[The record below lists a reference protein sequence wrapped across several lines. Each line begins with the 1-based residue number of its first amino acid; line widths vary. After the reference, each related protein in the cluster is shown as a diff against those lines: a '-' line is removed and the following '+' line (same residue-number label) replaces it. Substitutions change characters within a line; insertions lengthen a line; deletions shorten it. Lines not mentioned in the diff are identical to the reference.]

1 MNKVLVSLLL
11 TLGLTGV
18 AQAAGDAEAGQGKV
32 AVCGACHGADGNS
45 PAPNFPKLAGQGE
58 RYLLKQLHDIKSGAR
73 PVVEMTGMLDNL
85 SEQDMADI
93 AAYFSS
99 QKMSVGAADPKLV
112 ERGEALFRGGKLE
125 EGMPSC
131 IGCHSPNGAG
141 LAAAGFPH
149 LGGQHAQY
157 VAKQLTDFREG
168 NRTNDGDA
176 MIMRAIA
183 AKPDILLMDEPFSA
197 LDPLARASLQET
209 VSLIHKKLGTTIVF
223 VTHDMNEAAKLACRI
238 GVMHQG
244 RLVQVDTPQ
253 DIQNH
258 PADDYVRSLF
268 GAAQPENTISAD
280 KVINLYRRLDA
291 DGKAR
296 VREYWAQNRM
306 DV

>member
-18 AQAAGDAEAGQGKV
+18 AQAAGDAEAGKGKV

-85 SEQDMADI
+85 SDQDMADI
-93 AAYFSS
+93 AAYFAS

-125 EGMPSC
+125 EGMPAC
-131 IGCHSPNGAG
+131 TGCHSPDGAG

-168 NRTNDGDA
+168 DRTNDGDA

-183 AKPDILLMDEPFSA
+183 AKLSNKDIEA
-197 LDPLARASLQET
+197 
-209 VSLIHKKLGTTIVF
+209 VSSFI
-223 VTHDMNEAAKLACRI
+223 
-238 GVMHQG
+238 QG
-244 RLVQVDTPQ
+244 L
-253 DIQNH
+253 H
-258 PADDYVRSLF
+258 
-268 GAAQPENTISAD
+268 
-280 KVINLYRRLDA
+280 
-291 DGKAR
+291 
-296 VREYWAQNRM
+296 
-306 DV
+306 

>member
-85 SEQDMADI
+85 SDQDMADI
-93 AAYFSS
+93 AAYFAS
-99 QKMSVGAADPKLV
+99 QQMSVGAADPKLV

-125 EGMPSC
+125 EGMPAC
-131 IGCHSPNGAG
+131 TGCHSPDGAG
-141 LAAAGFPH
+141 LAAAGFPK
-149 LGGQHAQY
+149 LGGQHAAY

-168 NRTNDGDA
+168 DRTNDGDA

-183 AKPDILLMDEPFSA
+183 AKLSNKDIEA
-197 LDPLARASLQET
+197 
-209 VSLIHKKLGTTIVF
+209 VSSFI
-223 VTHDMNEAAKLACRI
+223 
-238 GVMHQG
+238 QG
-244 RLVQVDTPQ
+244 L
-253 DIQNH
+253 H
-258 PADDYVRSLF
+258 
-268 GAAQPENTISAD
+268 
-280 KVINLYRRLDA
+280 
-291 DGKAR
+291 
-296 VREYWAQNRM
+296 
-306 DV
+306 